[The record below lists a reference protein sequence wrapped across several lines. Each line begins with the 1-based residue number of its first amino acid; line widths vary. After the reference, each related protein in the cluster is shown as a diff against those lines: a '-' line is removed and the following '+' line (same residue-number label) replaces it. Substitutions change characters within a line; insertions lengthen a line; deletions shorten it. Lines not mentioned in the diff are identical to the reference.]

1 MIHLSIRRSTI
12 RRSKTNYRLTI
23 LPKYSH
29 CPKSIR
35 HSKSYHPKKIPPK
48 RSHHPK
54 TRSHQTNSR
63 WTSHPTSQRR
73 PRPFPTHSR
82 PPARSGLRQSQEL
95 RC

>member
-12 RRSKTNYRLTI
+12 RCSKTRSTNFHQSKTNHRSNRHSKTNYRLTI

-35 HSKSYHPKKIPPK
+35 HSKSL
-48 RSHHPK
+48 HPK

-63 WTSHPTSQRR
+63 
-73 PRPFPTHSR
+73 
-82 PPARSGLRQSQEL
+82 
-95 RC
+95 